1 MVSFTGSFSSDSD
14 AFAIFV
20 NDKFNFK
27 DRKNLLSKD
36 VSKKIDSYLN
46 TLRDKKSEQEI
57 SSLDL
62 SAKQKCFIIKVKNK
76 YETYYPEEKGG
87 IFYSYL
93 KNFKSI
99 EKIDIYIDSL
109 NFEKEELVNFSSEF
123 ILGYTLK
130 SYTFDIYKTLDK
142 KNSKK
147 NIICKIITS
156 HKEKVEKKY
165 KYNEA
170 IKSGVFLTRDL
181 VSEPGNILHPDEYA
195 KRLVK
200 LKKYGLKVTV
210 YDEKKLKKLGCNA
223 LVGVGQGS
231 IRGSYLVTMEWNGA
245 KNNSKPLA
253 FVGKEFVLI
262 PEGTH

>member
-1 MVSFTGSFSSDSD
+1 MLSFAGSLSSDSD

-20 NDKFNFK
+20 NDKFHFK
-27 DRKNLLSKD
+27 DRKNLLSKE
-36 VSKKIDSYLN
+36 VSKKINSYLGN
-46 TLRDKKSEQEI
+46 LKDKKSEEEI
-57 SSLDL
+57 ISFDISD
-62 SAKQKCFIIKVKNK
+62 KQKCFIIKVKKK

-99 EKIDIYIDSL
+99 KKIDIYIDSL
-109 NFEKEELVNFSSEF
+109 DFEKEEIINFSSEF
-123 ILGYTLK
+123 IFGYTLK

-147 NIICKIITS
+147 NIVCKIITS
-156 HKEKVEKKY
+156 NKEKIAKKY

-200 LKKYGLKVTV
+200 LKNM
-210 YDEKKLKKLGCNA
+210 D
-223 LVGVGQGS
+223 
-231 IRGSYLVTMEWNGA
+231 
-245 KNNSKPLA
+245 
-253 FVGKEFVLI
+253 
-262 PEGTH
+262 